1 LKNKKLNDYIVF
13 WLSQSVSQLGSSMTS
28 FALIIWAYK
37 QTNSV
42 MTVSLLTFFTY
53 LPYILFSIFAG
64 AFVDNHK
71 KKSILLW
78 TDSIACICSIT
89 TLVLLYIGKLEI
101 KYIYIVNAVIGL
113 MNAFQSPAST
123 VTFGILVPNEM
134 YAKISGMNSFSSSLI
149 TVVTPMLA
157 AFISSFW
164 GLKGVFFIDLI
175 TFLFSFVFLL
185 FFIKIPEH
193 NLNTRLIEKQSL
205 FSGCKEG
212 FNFLIQNKGL
222 LYIIISMAIL
232 NFYSRLTYENIL
244 PSMILSRSGE
254 NNNVLGFVS
263 GIIGF
268 GGILGGVIVSLI
280 KLPNNNVKLIY
291 YSAAFSFLF
300 GDMLMGIGQNVII
313 WFIAALAASAPL
325 PFLTAGQNVILYNT
339 IPKEM
344 QGRVFAVR
352 NALQYFTIPIGTLLG
367 GALADYIFEPF
378 MKTENQLSNILHNMV
393 GSGSGSGMAVMF
405 LFTGTFGFITSIAFY
420 KNKNIQKL
428 K

>member
-1 LKNKKLNDYIVF
+1 MKNKKLNNYIVF

-42 MTVSLLTFFTY
+42 MTVSLLTFFSY
-53 LPYILFSIFAG
+53 LPYILLSIFAG

-71 KKSILLW
+71 KKSIMLW
-78 TDSIACICSIT
+78 TDSIACICSIA

-101 KYIYIVNAVIGL
+101 EYIYIVNTIIGL

-134 YAKISGMNSFSSSLI
+134 YAKMSGMNSFSSSLI
-149 TVVTPMLA
+149 TVATPMLA

-175 TFLFSFVFLL
+175 TFLFSFVVLL

-193 NLNTRLIEKQSL
+193 NLNTKPIEKQNV

-232 NFYSRLTYENIL
+232 NFFSRLTYENIL
-244 PSMILSRSGE
+244 PAMILSRSGG
-254 NNNVLGFVS
+254 NNNVLGLVS
-263 GIIGF
+263 GMIGF
-268 GGILGGVIVSLI
+268 GGILGGIIVSLI
-280 KLPNNNVKLIY
+280 KLPNNNIKLIY

-300 GDMLMGIGQNVII
+300 GDLLMGIGQNVIV
-313 WFIAALAASAPL
+313 WFVAALAASVPL

-339 IPKEM
+339 IPTEM

-352 NALQYFTIPIGTLLG
+352 NAMQYFTIPIGTLLG
-367 GALADYIFEPF
+367 GSLADYVFEPF
-378 MKTENQLSNILHNMV
+378 MKTENQLTNILQNLV
-393 GSGSGSGMAVMF
+393 GSGNGTGMAVMF
-405 LFTGTFGFITSIAFY
+405 LCTGILGFISSVIFY
-420 KNKNIQKL
+420 KNKNIQNL

>member
-1 LKNKKLNDYIVF
+1 MKNKKLNNYIVF

-42 MTVSLLTFFTY
+42 MTVSLLTFFSY

-71 KKSILLW
+71 KKSIMLW
-78 TDSIACICSIT
+78 TDSIACICSIA
-89 TLVLLYIGKLEI
+89 TLILLYIGKLEI
-101 KYIYIVNAVIGL
+101 AYIYIVNVIIGL

-134 YAKISGMNSFSSSLI
+134 YAKMSGMNSFSSSLI

-175 TFLFSFVFLL
+175 TFLFSFVVLL
-185 FFIKIPEH
+185 FFIEISEH
-193 NLNTRLIEKQSL
+193 NLNTKSIKQQGV
-205 FSGCKEG
+205 FRGCKEG

-222 LYIIISMAIL
+222 LYIIVSMSIL
-232 NFYSRLTYENIL
+232 NFFSRLTYENIL
-244 PSMILSRSGE
+244 PAMILSRSGG
-254 NNNVLGFVS
+254 NNNILGLVS
-263 GIIGF
+263 GTIGF
-268 GGILGGVIVSLI
+268 GGILGGIIVSLI

-300 GDMLMGIGQNVII
+300 GDFLMGIGQNVIV
-313 WFIAALAASAPL
+313 WFVAALAASVPL

-339 IPKEM
+339 IPTEM

-367 GALADYIFEPF
+367 GALADYVFEPF
-378 MKTENQLSNILHNMV
+378 MKTENQLSSILQKVV
-393 GSGSGSGMAVMF
+393 GSGLGSGMAAMF
-405 LFTGTFGFITSIAFY
+405 LCTGILGFVSSVIFY

>member
-1 LKNKKLNDYIVF
+1 MKNKKLNDYIVF

-28 FALIIWAYK
+28 FALIIWTYK

-71 KKSILLW
+71 KKSIMLW
-78 TDSIACICSIT
+78 TDSIACMCSIA

-101 KYIYIVNAVIGL
+101 EYIYIVNAIIGL

-134 YAKISGMNSFSSSLI
+134 YAKMSGMNSFSSSLI
-149 TVVTPMLA
+149 TVATPMLA

-164 GLKGVFFIDLI
+164 GLNGVFLIDLI
-175 TFLFSFVFLL
+175 TFLFSFVVLL

-193 NLNTRLIEKQSL
+193 NLNTKSIKEQSV
-205 FSGCKEG
+205 FSGCKESY
-212 FNFLIQNKGL
+212 NFLIQNKGL

-232 NFYSRLTYENIL
+232 NFFSHLTYENIL
-244 PSMILSRSGE
+244 PAMILSRSGG
-254 NNNVLGFVS
+254 NNNILGLVS
-263 GIIGF
+263 GMIGF
-268 GGILGGVIVSLI
+268 GGILGGIMVSLV

-300 GDMLMGIGQNVII
+300 GDLLMGIGQNVIV
-313 WFIAALAASAPL
+313 WFIAALAASVPL

-339 IPKEM
+339 IPTDM

-352 NALQYFTIPIGTLLG
+352 NAMRYFTIPIATLLG
-367 GALADYIFEPF
+367 GALADYVFEPF
-378 MKTENQLSNILHNMV
+378 MKTENQLSNILQKIV
-393 GSGSGSGMAVMF
+393 GRGLGSGMATMF
-405 LFTGTFGFITSIAFY
+405 LCTGFLGFVSCIIFY
-420 KNKNIQKL
+420 KNKNIQNL